1 MKLRSKMTFKIY
13 LTIKDIKTVHYKYP
27 KNMVKP
33 RDLLENKDSFSP
45 LLIFQLKFVR
55 AVNGFY

>member
-1 MKLRSKMTFKIY
+1 MTFKIY

-27 KNMVKP
+27 KKMVKP

-45 LLIFQLKFVR
+45 LLKFQLKFVR
-55 AVNGFY
+55 AVNGFT